1 MSVRPVRGTVD
12 LFPDD
17 MRRHRRII
25 ETARNAAETYG
36 YGEIQTPIFEFMDVF
51 ARTLGDV
58 SDVVTKEMYTFTDRG
73 DEQITL
79 RPENTAGVARAFIS
93 AKLQNA
99 LPLKYF
105 YAGPM
110 FRYERPQK
118 GRQRQFHQI
127 GVELFG
133 VPGPAGDVEVIALAA
148 QILNAL
154 NMLDHTVLHLNT
166 LGDMESRDA
175 YRAALVDYFGQHKS
189 SLSEDSLARLERN
202 PLRILDSKNAGDRAV
217 VDSAPVFDDFLTAD
231 AASFFLDVQSGLDDL
246 GVAYERD
253 PRLVRGL
260 DYYCHTAFE
269 FVTDALGAQGTV
281 IGGGRY
287 DGLIQLMGG
296 QATPGVG
303 WAGGIERLVMLGDQT
318 LPDLEAPRPVALAPL
333 GAAAE
338 QRLAQLA
345 YQLRGA
351 GVVVDMGYS
360 GNLKRRM
367 TRAAKA
373 NAHTAVILGDDE
385 LAKGVAVVRDMT
397 TGDQQDVPL
406 DQLAAKLG
414 AGA

>member
-1 MSVRPVRGTVD
+1 
-12 LFPDD
+12 
-17 MRRHRRII
+17 
-25 ETARNAAETYG
+25 
-36 YGEIQTPIFEFMDVF
+36 
-51 ARTLGDV
+51 
-58 SDVVTKEMYTFTDRG
+58 
-73 DEQITL
+73 
-79 RPENTAGVARAFIS
+79 
-93 AKLQNA
+93 
-99 LPLKYF
+99 
-105 YAGPM
+105 
-110 FRYERPQK
+110 
-118 GRQRQFHQI
+118 
-127 GVELFG
+127 
-133 VPGPAGDVEVIALAA
+133 
-148 QILNAL
+148 
-154 NMLDHTVLHLNT
+154 
-166 LGDMESRDA
+166 
-175 YRAALVDYFGQHKS
+175 
-189 SLSEDSLARLERN
+189 
-202 PLRILDSKNAGDRAV
+202 
-217 VDSAPVFDDFLTAD
+217 LTAD